1 MSDLVGLGPSSSHGP
16 FELAVVVPCHNVAD
30 TLAEQLDAL
39 IAERWDHPWTIV
51 VVDNNST
58 DDTAAIASLYAD
70 RGVRLVVAS
79 DRSGVAYVRNAG
91 AKAVDARCV
100 AFCDGD
106 DVIHAGWVGA
116 IGDALEGAE
125 LVGGST
131 DATTLNPSWLADSR
145 PSGKPGAL
153 PCFGPIPFAPG
164 GNGGMTRELFDRL
177 GGYDEE
183 FVGLEDIEFSLRARA
198 IGVEA
203 RPATGAVLAY
213 RYRDD
218 LGSVWRQGFF
228 YGRGRPSLFR
238 IARDLGLPTPN
249 RWSGLRSW
257 GWLIVHLPEL
267 RNRRGRF
274 RWTWVLANRLGV
286 VRGAISERLLFV

>member
-1 MSDLVGLGPSSSHGP
+1 MTELVGPGPVSSGGP
-16 FELAVVVPCHNVAD
+16 FELTVVVPCHNVAD
-30 TLAEQLDAL
+30 TLTEQLDAL
-39 IAERWDHPWTIV
+39 VAERWDRPWIVV
-51 VVDNNST
+51 VVDNKST
-58 DDTAAIASLYAD
+58 DNTAAIAGEYSD
-70 RGVRLVVAS
+70 QGVRIVTAS
-79 DRSGVAYVRNAG
+79 GRAGVAYVRNVG
-91 AKAVDARCV
+91 ALALNTRCV

-106 DVIHAGWVGA
+106 DIIHPGWVKA
-116 IGDALEGAE
+116 IGDALQDAE

-145 PSGKPGAL
+145 PSGQPGIL
-153 PCFGPIPFAPG
+153 PRFGLVPFAPG

-177 GGYDEE
+177 GGYSED
-183 FVGLEDIEFSLRARA
+183 FVGLEDIEFSLRASA
-198 IGVEA
+198 LGMEA
-203 RPATGAVLAY
+203 QPAPGAVLAY

-228 YGRGRPSLFR
+228 YGRGRPALFR
-238 IARDLGLPTPN
+238 LARDLGLPTPS

-286 VRGAISERLLFV
+286 ARGAITERLLFI